1 MIIAMNN
8 LRNKVLIVM
17 GIIMLVCFLDDWF
30 FRFSCLVFPLCAIIG
45 LVYGLRYKEKR
56 FTLFSSVGLVIG
68 IGWAVYTLL
77 LIRSM

>member
-17 GIIMLVCFLDDWF
+17 GIIMLVCFLTIGF
-30 FRFSCLVFPLCAIIG
+30 FAFPVGILLCAIIG
-45 LVYGLRYKEKR
+45 LVYGLKYKEKG
-56 FTLFSSVGLVIG
+56 FTLFSSIGLVIG
-68 IGWAVYTLL
+68 IGWAIYTLL

>member
-17 GIIMLVCFLDDWF
+17 GIIMLVCFLTIGF
-30 FRFSCLVFPLCAIIG
+30 FAFPVGIHLCAIIG

>member
-8 LRNKVLIVM
+8 SRNKVLIVM
-17 GIIMLVCFLDDWF
+17 GIIMLVCFLTIGF
-30 FRFSCLVFPLCAIIG
+30 FAFPVGIPLCAIIG

>member
-17 GIIMLVCFLDDWF
+17 GIIMLVCFLTIGF
-30 FRFSCLVFPLCAIIG
+30 FAFPVGIPIIG

>member
-17 GIIMLVCFLDDWF
+17 GIIMLVCFLTIGF
-30 FRFSCLVFPLCAIIG
+30 FAFPVAIPLCAIIG
-45 LVYGLRYKEKR
+45 LVYGLKYKEKR
-56 FTLFSSVGLVIG
+56 FTLFSCIGLVIG
-68 IGWAVYTLL
+68 IGWAIYMLL

>member
-17 GIIMLVCFLDDWF
+17 GIIMLVCFLTIGF
-30 FRFSCLVFPLCAIIG
+30 FAFPVGIPLRAIIG